1 MEKNS
6 IFKRDLENGLLRW
19 IDRREAYAIKGPR
32 QSGKTTL
39 LRILEGS
46 LRKRGVNTVF
56 LNFEDPD
63 VLEAFET
70 DTKGYIKSFLI
81 GGGRYCFL
89 MDEYHYVNDPGKK
102 LKLLY
107 DTFEGVKFI
116 VTGSSSLEL
125 SGAMAR
131 FLVGRVFFFEL
142 LPLNFH
148 EYLAAHDQ
156 RLAGIY
162 EAKNDVIRSFLTGGE
177 AVIEADIFVKEIAPL
192 FEQYVIFGGYPAVVK
207 AEDFET
213 RRMIL
218 KNIYDTYVSRD
229 VAEFLKFTD
238 AMKYRQIVRALAAL
252 MGNLVNYNELGST
265 VQTYYKEL
273 KRILSMLSETYIIN
287 LLQPFHR
294 NPITEL
300 KRMPKVYFYDT
311 GLRNYILD
319 NFNPLDRRADAGA
332 LVENSVFI
340 SMKSI
345 FPEATINYWRTIA
358 KAEVDFVLRIRDQIV
373 PVEVKYQTFDS
384 PKISKSLRSFIK
396 SYEAE
401 RAMVVTKDYWGK
413 TRINNTEIVLAP
425 ACYL

>member
-1 MEKNS
+1 VE
-6 IFKRDLENGLLRW
+6 
-19 IDRREAYAIKGPR
+19 
-32 QSGKTTL
+32 
-39 LRILEGS
+39 
-46 LRKRGVNTVF
+46 
-56 LNFEDPD
+56 
-63 VLEAFET
+63 
-70 DTKGYIKSFLI
+70 
-81 GGGRYCFL
+81 GGRYCFL
-89 MDEYHYVNDPGKK
+89 MDEYHYVNDPGRK

-107 DTFEGVKFI
+107 DTFEGVKFT

-142 LPLNFH
+142 LPFNFH

-156 RLAGIY
+156 RLAGLY
-162 EAKNDVIRSFLTGGE
+162 EARNRMIRSFLTGGE
-177 AVIEADIFVKEIAPL
+177 AVIEADIFVREIAPL
-192 FEQYVIFGGYPAVVK
+192 FEQYVVFGGYPAVVK
-207 AEDFET
+207 AGNFET
-213 RRMIL
+213 KRMIL

-229 VAEFLKFTD
+229 VVEFLRFTD

-273 KRILSMLSETYIIN
+273 KRMLSVLSETYIIN
-287 LLQPFHR
+287 MLQPFHR

-319 NFNPLDRRADAGA
+319 NFNPLDRRTDAGA
-332 LVENSVFI
+332 LVENSVLI
-340 SMKSI
+340 GLKSI
-345 FPEATINYWRTIA
+345 FPESTINYWRTIA
-358 KAEVDFVLRIRDQIV
+358 KAEVDFVFRIRDEII

-396 SYEAE
+396 SYGVE

-413 TRINNTEIVLAP
+413 TSINDTEIVLAP